1 MAPNLEKNLYMQE
14 TNNKYDSIIIGL
26 GKTGLSCVNYL
37 SRLGQS
43 FAVIDSRNDPP
54 DLNNLKQFY
63 PDVPFHLGQFDPNL
77 LCTAKSLIV
86 SPGVSIFEPAI
97 QYAVQHG
104 VELIGD
110 IELFVKEAQAPIIAV
125 TGSNGKSTVAT
136 LITEMIKE
144 AGQKVELGGNIGK
157 PALSLLN
164 KSHPDFYVLELSSFQ
179 LELVN
184 SLDAVVSVVLNIS
197 VDHMDRYKDMN
208 EYIGAK
214 KKIYMGSGCMVIN
227 YDDKC
232 VSRMI
237 NHDRK
242 FIGYLLNNPKHGD
255 FGIRVIDGSEWLC
268 YGKEP
273 IISAS
278 ELCIK
283 GRHNISNALAALALG
298 KSIGL
303 QTDPMASVL
312 KNFNGLPH
320 RCEWIATI
328 NNIDWIND
336 SKGTNPGASSAAIEG
351 LCDGNNLVLIAGG
364 DGKGAD
370 FTSLAKS
377 ASGRVHT
384 AILLGRDAYRIA
396 AALTDNIKIYH
407 ATSIEG
413 AVSLAAQLAS
423 EGDKVLMSP
432 ACASLDMYTDYQQ
445 RGRLFREA
453 ITRLKEGDK
462 SDG

>member
-1 MAPNLEKNLYMQE
+1 MALNLEKNLYMQE
-14 TNNKYDSIIIGL
+14 TNNKYDALIIGL
-26 GKTGLSCVNYL
+26 GKTGLSCANYL
-37 SRLGQS
+37 SRLGKS
-43 FAVIDSRNDPP
+43 FAVVDSRNDPP
-54 DLNNLKQFY
+54 ELNNLKQFY
-63 PDVPFHLGQFDPNL
+63 PDVPFHLGQFDRNL
-77 LCTAKSLIV
+77 FCTAKSLIV
-86 SPGVSIFEPAI
+86 SPGVTILDPAI
-97 QYAVQHG
+97 LYAVQHG

-110 IELFVKEAQAPIIAV
+110 IELFVKEAQAPIIAI

-144 AGQKVELGGNIGK
+144 AGQKVELGGNIGT
-157 PALSLLN
+157 PSLSLLDMDL
-164 KSHPDFYVLELSSFQ
+164 PDFYVLELSSFQ
-179 LELVN
+179 LELVK
-184 SLDAVVSVVLNIS
+184 SMDAVVSVVLNIS

-208 EYIGAK
+208 EYIEAK
-214 KKIYMGSGCMVIN
+214 KKIFMGSGCMVIN
-227 YDDKC
+227 YDDNS
-232 VSRMI
+232 VSGMI
-237 NHDRK
+237 IHDRK
-242 FIGYLLNNPKHGD
+242 LIGYSLHSPMQGD
-255 FGIRVIDGSEWLC
+255 FGIREIDGSEWLC
-268 YGKEP
+268 YGKDS
-273 IISAS
+273 IISVS
-278 ELCIK
+278 ELSIK
-283 GRHNISNALAALALG
+283 GRHNASNSLAALALG

-303 QTDPMASVL
+303 QTDPMISVL

-320 RCEWIATI
+320 RCEWITSI

-351 LCDGNNLVLIAGG
+351 LSDGNNLVLIAGG

-370 FTSLAKS
+370 FTSLANS

-384 AILLGRDAYRIA
+384 AILLGRDANRIA

-413 AVSLAAQLAS
+413 AVSVAAQIAV

-445 RGRLFREA
+445 RGQLFREA
-453 ITRLKEGDK
+453 VMRLTEGDI